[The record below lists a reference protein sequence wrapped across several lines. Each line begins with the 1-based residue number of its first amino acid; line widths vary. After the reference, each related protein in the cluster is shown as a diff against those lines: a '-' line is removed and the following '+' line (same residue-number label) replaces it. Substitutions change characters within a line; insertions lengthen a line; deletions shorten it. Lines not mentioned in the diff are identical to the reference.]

1 MDVGQTKLAKVQGNT
16 ALVSE
21 AQNLV
26 AEAER
31 LKAREGARRLVFVC
45 DNYDHLTPE
54 TAYRWLD
61 PLAFQ
66 HEVEDAR
73 AQRVWLLHLIRNCV
87 SILPLTLTWYA
98 LYLALTAYQNDTY
111 AGDAGRS
118 FLQLWQEGFHG
129 GTWLPFSLA
138 AIIDVGLLLLY
149 LVLIG
154 ITSWTDGRAY
164 TRSTEFAHQLQ
175 TTTEAM
181 MQTVASSYA
190 ITDDQDAI
198 HNVAA
203 AVQQVVNEAM
213 KANQQLITQVM
224 NDNKQSLEGAIQLVQ
239 KLGQQFQDELT
250 QIAQDV
256 KTAITQVANESRDAV
271 RESNSRS
278 DTFFKRVSGSV
289 NTFET
294 SVKNLEDVLKDY
306 QAKLDDIQ
314 LAISSMTAASSG
326 LVANVSKYTQIG
338 QDISEN
344 IIKLNK
350 TMNSVLQQI
359 GFVSKGIT
367 DAAGEMSKSALNME
381 DAAKQVEKVATQ
393 LDSGIQATLK
403 TMYGEVSRSTAAM
416 SDGVKQSVTVMNT
429 NVSQAATTMSRDVTN
444 AAQSLRDVAP
454 ALDQATTALQNTA
467 DQLGTLPFFGMNG
480 NTPRGGSGGGGL
492 LGGLFR
498 QRNRRKQGQRKKK
511 P

>member
-1 MDVGQTKLAKVQGNT
+1 MNVGQTKLAKVQGNT

-73 AQRVWLLHLIRNCV
+73 AQRVWWLHILRNCV
-87 SILPLTLTWYA
+87 SILPLILTWFA
-98 LYLALTAYQNDTY
+98 LFLALTAYQADKY
-111 AGDAGRS
+111 AGDAGKS

-129 GTWLPFSLA
+129 GTWLTFSMA
-138 AIIDVGLLLLY
+138 AITDVGLLLLY
-149 LVLIG
+149 LALIG

-164 TRSTEFAHQLQ
+164 TRSTQFTHKLQ
-175 TTTEAM
+175 TTTEAL
-181 MQTVASSYA
+181 MQAVAGSNA
-190 ITDDQDAI
+190 ISVDQSAI
-198 HNVAA
+198 QNVAA

-213 KANQQLITQVM
+213 KANQQLIAQVM
-224 NDNKQSLEGAIQLVQ
+224 NDNKHTLEGAVQLVQ
-239 KLGQQFQDELT
+239 KLGQQFQDELA

-256 KTAITQVANESRDAV
+256 KSAITQVANESRDAV

-381 DAAKQVEKVATQ
+381 DAAKQVEKVAAQ

-403 TMYGEVSRSTAAM
+403 TMYDEVNRSTAAM
-416 SDGVKQSVTVMNT
+416 SDGVSHSVTMMST
-429 NVSQAATTMSRDVTN
+429 NVSQAATNLSQGAKQ
-444 AAQSLRDVAP
+444 AADHLRDVAP
-454 ALDQATTALQNTA
+454 TLKEASDALQNTA
-467 DQLGTLPFFGMNG
+467 DQLNALPFFGMNG
-480 NTPRGGSGGGGL
+480 SAPSGGAGGGGL
-492 LGGLFR
+492 VGFFR
-498 QRNRRKQGQRKKK
+498 RRNRRKQGQRKKK